1 MPPMI
6 IASPHGVGGT
16 DGIRT
21 TALFRWHTEV
31 DCAPANKNGT
41 LVSMKIAFLGT
52 GRMGSELAR
61 HLLKSHEVTVW
72 NRTAER
78 AQPLVE
84 EGASLAD
91 IPEEAVTNAE
101 VIITSLFGPDG
112 IRERIIEPALIPADV
127 TWIDT
132 TTVSP
137 EAAREFAAAVD
148 SYVHAPVVGSLGPA
162 RNGELGVYV
171 GTPDDDRREL
181 AMDIVEPWAGENKL
195 IGVESA
201 ATAALGKLL
210 ANLALAVTAEGLL
223 EALQLG
229 ESEGLDSEVILEMLD
244 ITGLAFMKNMKGPF
258 ITGER
263 NTTPGDF
270 TVDALC
276 KDAKLIEATSSKP
289 LPAVHAAIERFE
301 EQQSMGHGDQDFS
314 SIFVFRNKG

>member
-91 IPEEAVTNAE
+91 TPEEAVKTPRSS
-101 VIITSLFGPDG
+101 SLPCLVLMTF
-112 IRERIIEPALIPADV
+112 ASASS
-127 TWIDT
+127 
-132 TTVSP
+132 SP
-137 EAAREFAAAVD
+137 R
-148 SYVHAPVVGSLGPA
+148 
-162 RNGELGVYV
+162 
-171 GTPDDDRREL
+171 
-181 AMDIVEPWAGENKL
+181 
-195 IGVESA
+195 
-201 ATAALGKLL
+201 
-210 ANLALAVTAEGLL
+210 
-223 EALQLG
+223 
-229 ESEGLDSEVILEMLD
+229 
-244 ITGLAFMKNMKGPF
+244 
-258 ITGER
+258 
-263 NTTPGDF
+263 
-270 TVDALC
+270 
-276 KDAKLIEATSSKP
+276 
-289 LPAVHAAIERFE
+289 
-301 EQQSMGHGDQDFS
+301 
-314 SIFVFRNKG
+314 

>member
-1 MPPMI
+1 
-6 IASPHGVGGT
+6 
-16 DGIRT
+16 
-21 TALFRWHTEV
+21 
-31 DCAPANKNGT
+31 
-41 LVSMKIAFLGT
+41 MKIAFLGT

-61 HLLKSHEVTVW
+61 HLIP

-78 AQPLVE
+78 AQPLVR
-84 EGASLAD
+84 EGAALAAA
-91 IPEEAVTNAE
+91 PEDAVKDAE
-101 VIITSLFGPDG
+101 VIITSLFGPDD
-112 IRERIIEPALIPADV
+112 IRERVIDTNLIPEGV

-137 EAAREFAAAVD
+137 EAAREFAAAVE

-171 GTPDDDRREL
+171 GTPDDARREQ
-181 AMDIVEPWAGENKL
+181 AMDLVEPWAGENKL

-201 ATAALGKLL
+201 ATAAIGKLL

-229 ESEGLDSEVILEMLD
+229 ESEGLDSEVVLEMLD
-244 ITGLAFMKNMKGPF
+244 ITGLAFMKSMKGPF
-258 ITGER
+258 VTGER

-276 KDAKLIEATSSKP
+276 KDAKLMEATSSKP